1 MTGYAFKV
9 RPLEGG
15 FVSRD
20 LTTSSR
26 NHISGVRFWKDNFGR
41 FTDTTDRE
49 TIYSPS
55 TVESSSW
62 TSGPSTPMAL
72 SVDSFTKHA
81 SDCSSSRAYTLI
93 LLSGFSSW
101 WSQTGTMSKWEVPWS
116 KPFIWQTSTQWEID
130 ISCVWSLETVVSWLG
145 VSGFCGGFQ
154 VSSCRHVGW
163 GPLQVLQ
170 AFFPWQSLFTWPHL
184 RQPQHRRLV
193 CMKLLLSVKG
203 KCRNLSQASISWV
216 ALQ

>member
-15 FVSRD
+15 FMSRD

-49 TIYSPS
+49 NIYSPS

-72 SVDSFTKHA
+72 SVDSFMKHA

-101 WSQTGTMSKWEVPWS
+101 
-116 KPFIWQTSTQWEID
+116 
-130 ISCVWSLETVVSWLG
+130 
-145 VSGFCGGFQ
+145 
-154 VSSCRHVGW
+154 
-163 GPLQVLQ
+163 
-170 AFFPWQSLFTWPHL
+170 
-184 RQPQHRRLV
+184 
-193 CMKLLLSVKG
+193 
-203 KCRNLSQASISWV
+203 
-216 ALQ
+216 

>member
-1 MTGYAFKV
+1 MV
-9 RPLEGG
+9 L
-15 FVSRD
+15 
-20 LTTSSR
+20 
-26 NHISGVRFWKDNFGR
+26 W
-41 FTDTTDRE
+41 
-49 TIYSPS
+49 PS
-55 TVESSSW
+55 TVESSSG

-101 WSQTGTMSKWEVPWS
+101 WSQTGTMSEWEVPWS
-116 KPFIWQTSTQWEID
+116 KPFIWQTLTQWEID
-130 ISCVWSLETVVSWLG
+130 VSWVWLL
-145 VSGFCGGFQ
+145 GFCSGFQ
-154 VSSCRHVGW
+154 VSSCRHIGW

-170 AFFPWQSLFTWPHL
+170 VFFPRQSLFTWPHL

-193 CMKLLLSVKG
+193 CLKLLLSDKG
-203 KCRNLSQASISWV
+203 KRRNLSQASISWV